1 MSNTL
6 VTKEKLVDDVK
17 EVIADAEA
25 LVRATAD
32 DLSVK
37 AKEARAKLSV
47 KLESTK
53 VQLKELEAVVKQKAV
68 EGAKETDRVIRD
80 HPYESIGVALGVG
93 LLIGILLNRK

>member
-1 MSNTL
+1 MSETV
-6 VTKEKLVDDVK
+6 VTKDKLVEDVK

-37 AKEARAKLSV
+37 AKDARAKLSV
-47 KLESTK
+47 KLDRAK
-53 VQLKELEAVVKQKAV
+53 AQLRDLEAVVKEKAI

-80 HPYESIGVALGVG
+80 HPYESIGVAFGIG
-93 LLIGILLNRK
+93 LLIGILINRK